1 MEFSLYSVRNS
12 SILGLCRSFL
22 LSFIRADP
30 QIITFLSDSM
40 KQENV
45 GYGPHYHIQNENNR
59 KYSRISVIPLNHVSD
74 YDYFLTCL
82 HRSLNLVTPTNLVQ
96 PEDYLTDVCCFYGL
110 SYRMIIML
118 LSSMMIMK

>member
-30 QIITFLSDSM
+30 QIVTFLSDSM

-45 GYGPHYHIQNENNR
+45 GSCFYDHPQNENNR
-59 KYSRISVIPLNHVSD
+59 KYSRISVIPLNHISD

-82 HRSLNLVTPTNLVQ
+82 HRSINLATPTNLVQ
-96 PEDYLTDVCCFYGL
+96 PEDYLTDVYCFSG
-110 SYRMIIML
+110 
-118 LSSMMIMK
+118 